1 MSQKKLERLAG
12 AIIVVSVVLG
22 LFFVYW
28 SAQNRKL
35 HGYHL
40 SARFENI
47 GMLQVGDPVQLGGVT
62 VGHVQTVDI
71 DPEDYYATL
80 SLWIREDVRLPIET
94 SVSVRTTSLAGGN
107 YVKISPGEADRLL
120 PPRSEI
126 IKTDGVIDIAAL
138 LKEVLQ
144 LAVMG
149 PEDK

>member
-1 MSQKKLERLAG
+1 MSQKKRERLTG
-12 AIIVVSVVLG
+12 AIIVLTIVLG
-22 LFFVYW
+22 LIFVYW

-35 HGYHL
+35 HGYRL

-47 GMLQVGDPVQLGGVT
+47 GMLQVGDPVQLGGVN
-62 VGHVQTVDI
+62 VGHVQNVDI
-71 DPEDYYATL
+71 DPEDYYATVL
-80 SLWIREDVRLPIET
+80 LWIREDIRLPLET

-126 IKTDGVIDIAAL
+126 IKTDEVIDIAAL

-144 LAVMG
+144 LAVTG
-149 PEDK
+149 AEEK